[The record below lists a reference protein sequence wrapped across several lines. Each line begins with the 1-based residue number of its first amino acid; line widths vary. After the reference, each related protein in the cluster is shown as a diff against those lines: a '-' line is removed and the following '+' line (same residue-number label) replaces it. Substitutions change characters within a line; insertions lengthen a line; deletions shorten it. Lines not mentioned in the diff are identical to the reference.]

1 MAGKDAQKPQFLELG
16 RTEKSRHHKNNRQN
30 NRVVQI
36 SVQDN

>member
-16 RTEKSRHHKNNRQN
+16 STEKSRHHKNNRQ
-30 NRVVQI
+30 RVVQI